1 MRRRASRNRSERW
14 LLNGYWLASGYG
26 LRASRAVSWLVAL
39 ILAAAFVLQYA
50 GFQIHGHEHAPG
62 YLYCVLYAAGSVVS
76 LSLANGHLP
85 AVMTA
90 LGDVI
95 HLVLR
100 IGGPVLLGLAA
111 LAVRGRV
118 KR

>member
-1 MRRRASRNRSERW
+1 MPAYEYC
-14 LLNGYWLASGYG
+14 LLYT
-26 LRASRAVSWLVAL
+26 
-39 ILAAAFVLQYA
+39 
-50 GFQIHGHEHAPG
+50 
-62 YLYCVLYAAGSVVS
+62 AGSVLS

-85 AVMTA
+85 AVLTPW
-90 LGDVI
+90 GDCI
-95 HLVLR
+95 RIILR